1 MANWEEKSRRKFQFT
16 QRYLEHFKS
25 HRVDYTDRDIQM
37 EILYTN
43 WLIKDATE
51 KTRKNTSTIVTIMAI
66 LIIISL
72 LVSVF
77 GALGAISL
85 I

>member
-72 LVSVF
+72 LVSVQV
-77 GALGAISL
+77 LGAISL